1 MKDMMLIGGPNV
13 KALQPAAKTVL
24 IQLADFHKKSP
35 VQPKRFAVECEMGRA
50 ILFWQM
56 VQC

>member
-1 MKDMMLIGGPNV
+1 MLVKDPNI
-13 KALQPAAKTVL
+13 KALKPAAKTVL

-56 VQC
+56 MGC